1 MLRTRII
8 TALIG
13 VPLLIGI
20 LYAGEIPRTGFF
32 ILLALLGMYEFNGM
46 LKAAGRKNPL
56 LPALLFMLALLLV
69 EVVDYP
75 LMPLLITAILLS
87 LFISVVSYPKVSFD
101 DNAMTIFFAT
111 YLGVCL
117 SYAIKLSL
125 SDQGFA
131 LCMLAFIL
139 TWASDIGG
147 YAAGVKWGKH
157 KMTPRLSPNKT
168 WEGSLG
174 SVILTSVAALLFF
187 NLTDMT
193 TLSSAYALLL
203 GVLAS
208 TAAQFG
214 DLYMSGVKR
223 FFAVK
228 DSGHLIPGH
237 GGFLDR
243 FDSFLVVAPVVYF
256 YLQYLG

>member
-8 TALIG
+8 TAIIG
-13 VPLLIGI
+13 IPLLIGI
-20 LYAGEIPRTGFF
+20 LYAGETSRIGFF
-32 ILLALLGMYEFNGM
+32 ILLAFLGMYEFKGM
-46 LKAAGRKNPL
+46 LKEAGRL
-56 LPALLFMLALLLV
+56 GLIVPALLFALALLLV

-75 LMPLLITAILLS
+75 LMPLLFIALS
-87 LFISVVSYPKVSFD
+87 LSVFISVVGYPRVSFD
-101 DNAMTIFFAT
+101 NNAMTIFFAA

-117 SYAIKLSL
+117 SFAIKLSL
-125 SDQGFA
+125 MEQGFA

-147 YAAGVKWGKH
+147 YAAGMKWGKH
-157 KMTPRLSPNKT
+157 KLAPKLSPKKT

-174 SVILTSVAALLFF
+174 GVLLTSIAALIFF
-187 NLTDMT
+187 SLTDMT
-193 TLSSAYALLL
+193 ALSGAYALVL
-203 GVLAS
+203 GMLAS
-208 TAAQFG
+208 AAAQFG
-214 DLYMSGVKR
+214 DLFMSGVKR

-228 DSGHLIPGH
+228 DSGRLIPGH
-237 GGFLDR
+237 GGVLDR